1 MYKTIL
7 VPIDL
12 SDLDKGKATIDIA
25 QRLGDEG
32 CRIRLLY
39 VVEDIPSYVAAELPT
54 GLVDK
59 SKANAQEQ
67 LGGVAAAAGKNIDV
81 DVRAGHAKTCILEVA
96 DEMGADLII
105 IGSHRPGLQDYLLGS
120 TAGRVVRHST
130 CSVLVVR

>member
-25 QRLGDEG
+25 QRLGGDG

-39 VVEDIPSYVAAELPT
+39 VVEDIPTYVAAELPT
-54 GLVDK
+54 GLVEK
-59 SKANAQEQ
+59 SKANAKTQ
-67 LGGVAAAAGKNIDV
+67 LDDVAAAAGSNV
-81 DVRAGHAKTCILEVA
+81 EVEVRAGHAKTAILEVA
-96 DEMGADLII
+96 DDMAADLII

>member
-12 SDLDKGKATIDIA
+12 SDVEKGKASLNKA
-25 QRLGDEG
+25 KHMGDDG
-32 CRIRLLY
+32 CRIKLLN

-54 GLVDK
+54 GLLDR
-59 SKANAQEQ
+59 SKKNALET
-67 LGGVAAAAGKNIDV
+67 LEGIAADCPFPV
-81 DVRAGHAKTCILEVA
+81 EVEVRAGHAKTSILEA
-96 DEMGADLII
+96 AEDSGADLII